1 MKKKLRLLPVL
12 LILSALA
19 CGAYALS
26 SGDGLVSLAHL
37 TQVFFPEAQ
46 KQGEAAVQEKLQPAY
61 DEAKKQLDA
70 IQAEALGR
78 AALYSDTLE
87 GKDWSDGDVV
97 TLPTG
102 SGFLLLEGTARVEHG
117 GAVVDVTAGSELA
130 SGVKLTA
137 GHRCLVGEDTSAKVT
152 ILSGAA
158 VMGVQGEYS
167 YTPGRADAAP
177 FYDVCRTDWYYD
189 AVNFVYHN
197 KIFSGTGA
205 GRFEPE
211 MTMDRSMMITV
222 LYHLAGSPEG
232 EMSAARASF
241 TDVPETVWYAPY
253 VRWGASQGITAGTGD
268 GTTFSPKEKI
278 TREQVAAIL
287 YNFGS
292 NYLGMDLPERADL
305 SGYQDLSQSSGWAR
319 EALSWAAARGILK
332 STSSDRLTMSAR
344 RDASRAEVADMVQS
358 FSRAVLEG

>member
-1 MKKKLRLLPVL
+1 MKKKLRLLPTL
-12 LILSALA
+12 LVLSALA

-46 KQGEAAVQEKLQPAY
+46 KQGEAAVQDKLQPVY

-70 IQAEALGR
+70 IQTGALGR
-78 AALYSDTLE
+78 TALYSDTLE
-87 GKDWSDGDVV
+87 GKDWSGGDEV

-130 SGVKLTA
+130 SGVKLTV

-158 VMGVQGEYS
+158 RMGVQGEYACARS
-167 YTPGRADAAP
+167 GEEVPP
-177 FYDVCRTDWYYD
+177 FYDVCLTDWYYD
-189 AVNFVYHN
+189 AVSFVYRN
-197 KIFSGTGA
+197 QIFSGTGA
-205 GRFEPE
+205 NRFEPG
-211 MTMDRSMMITV
+211 MNMDRSMMVTV
-222 LYHLAGSPEG
+222 LYHLAGSPED
-232 EMSAARASF
+232 EMSAAQASF
-241 TDVPETVWYAPY
+241 TDVPGTAWYAPY

-268 GTTFSPKEKI
+268 GTTFSPVEKI
-278 TREQVAAIL
+278 DREQVAAIL
-287 YNFGS
+287 YNFGTK
-292 NYLGMDLPERADL
+292 YLGKDLPERADL
-305 SGYQDLSQSSGWAR
+305 SGYQDLSQSSEWAR
-319 EALSWAAARGILK
+319 EAVSWAVARGIMS
-332 STSSDRLTMSAR
+332 STSSDRLTLSAR
-344 RDASRAEVADMVQS
+344 RDASRVEVAAMVQN